1 MSRPRK
7 HARRETVGTSTAA
20 TSGGNYTVHMSEN
33 SIQDLLNPEAVT
45 KIVGTLAP
53 AGPRIAPDK
62 MRQAVESIR
71 AAAEVSVDHVHR
83 ITGLEAAHN
92 LRDSQVLVTDRSTWA
107 KANAQAFSVML
118 EPVLRA
124 PLEKIRQKNP
134 AALSITGYGIA
145 TEVGSILA
153 YLSTRV
159 LGQYEPYA
167 ALAGYGAAG
176 GRLMLVAPNILA
188 VEKELN
194 VEPEDFRL
202 WVCLHEQT
210 HRVQFA
216 AAPWLRDYFLNKIAQ
231 LGDSVS
237 TGLSIKDALVASKG
251 ARTDEADNEPQ
262 IGEQL
267 AALAKTPARAK
278 QIASEITA
286 VMSLL
291 EGHANVIMDAV
302 DAEIVPTVKTIRR
315 RFNRRSETQK
325 LVTRLISRL
334 LGLHRKA
341 AQYRDGQKFVQHIVD
356 AVGMERFNTVW
367 ERPENLPTEREIH
380 NPDAWMKRVLD
391 EGSEVTSAVKYG
403 EITE

>member
-1 MSRPRK
+1 
-7 HARRETVGTSTAA
+7 
-20 TSGGNYTVHMSEN
+20 MSEN

-92 LRDSQVLVTDRSTWA
+92 LRDSQVLVIDRSTWA

-216 AAPWLRDYFLNKIAQ
+216 AAPWLRLLPEQDRA
-231 LGDSVS
+231 
-237 TGLSIKDALVASKG
+237 
-251 ARTDEADNEPQ
+251 AR
-262 IGEQL
+262 
-267 AALAKTPARAK
+267 
-278 QIASEITA
+278 
-286 VMSLL
+286 
-291 EGHANVIMDAV
+291 
-302 DAEIVPTVKTIRR
+302 
-315 RFNRRSETQK
+315 
-325 LVTRLISRL
+325 
-334 LGLHRKA
+334 
-341 AQYRDGQKFVQHIVD
+341 
-356 AVGMERFNTVW
+356 
-367 ERPENLPTEREIH
+367 
-380 NPDAWMKRVLD
+380 
-391 EGSEVTSAVKYG
+391 
-403 EITE
+403 

>member
-1 MSRPRK
+1 MSDNN
-7 HARRETVGTSTAA
+7 TQ
-20 TSGGNYTVHMSEN
+20 N
-33 SIQDLLNPEAVT
+33 LLNVERIA
-45 KIVGTLAP
+45 KIVGSLAP
-53 AGPRIAPDK
+53 AGPRMKPQEMAGVVASLRK
-62 MRQAVESIR
+62 
-71 AAAEVSVDHVHR
+71 AAEESVDHVHR
-83 ITGLEAAHN
+83 ITGLDAAQD
-92 LRDSQVLVTDRSTWA
+92 LRDSEVLVVDRSTWA
-107 KANAQAFSVML
+107 KANAQAFSIML
-118 EPVLRA
+118 VPFVKPA
-124 PLEKIRQKNP
+124 FEKIQQKKPHADLNKLQEGL
-134 AALSITGYGIA
+134 AF
-145 TEVGSILA
+145 EVGAVLSF
-153 YLSTRV
+153 LSTKV

-167 ALAGYGAAG
+167 ALAGYGQPG
-176 GRLMLVAPNILA
+176 GRLMLLAPNVVS
-188 VEKELN
+188 VERELN

-391 EGSEVTSAVKYG
+391 EGSEVTDMVKHG
-403 EITE
+403 ETTE

>member
-1 MSRPRK
+1 
-7 HARRETVGTSTAA
+7 
-20 TSGGNYTVHMSEN
+20 MSEN
-33 SIQDLLNPEAVT
+33 NTQNLLNVERIA
-45 KIVGTLAP
+45 KIVGSLAP
-53 AGPRIAPDK
+53 AGPRMKPQEMAGVVASLRK
-62 MRQAVESIR
+62 
-71 AAAEVSVDHVHR
+71 AAEESVDHVHR
-83 ITGLEAAHN
+83 ITGLDAAQD
-92 LRDSQVLVTDRSTWA
+92 LRDSEVLVVDRSTWA
-107 KANAQAFSVML
+107 KANAQAFSIML
-118 EPVLRA
+118 VPFVKPA
-124 PLEKIRQKNP
+124 FEKIQQKKPHADLNKLQEGL
-134 AALSITGYGIA
+134 AF
-145 TEVGSILA
+145 EVGAVLSF
-153 YLSTRV
+153 LSTKV

-167 ALAGYGAAG
+167 ALAGYGQPG
-176 GRLMLVAPNILA
+176 GRLMLLAPNVVS
-188 VEKELN
+188 VERELN

-251 ARTDEADNEPQ
+251 ARTDEANDEPQ

-391 EGSEVTSAVKYG
+391 EGSEVTDMVKHG

>member
-1 MSRPRK
+1 
-7 HARRETVGTSTAA
+7 
-20 TSGGNYTVHMSEN
+20 MSEN
-33 SIQDLLNPEAVT
+33 NTQNLLNVERIA
-45 KIVGTLAP
+45 KIVGSLAP
-53 AGPRIAPDK
+53 AGPRMKPQEMAGVVASLRK
-62 MRQAVESIR
+62 
-71 AAAEVSVDHVHR
+71 AAEESVDHVHR
-83 ITGLEAAHN
+83 ITGLDAAQD
-92 LRDSQVLVTDRSTWA
+92 LRDSEVLVVDRSTWA
-107 KANAQAFSVML
+107 KANAQAFSIML
-118 EPVLRA
+118 VPFVKPA
-124 PLEKIRQKNP
+124 FEKIQQKKPHADLNKLQEGL
-134 AALSITGYGIA
+134 AF
-145 TEVGSILA
+145 EVGAVLSF
-153 YLSTRV
+153 LSTKV

-167 ALAGYGAAG
+167 ALAGYGQPG
-176 GRLMLVAPNILA
+176 GRLMLLAPNVVS
-188 VEKELN
+188 VERELN

-380 NPDAWMKRVLD
+380 NPDAWIKRVLD
-391 EGSEVTSAVKYG
+391 EGAEVTDMVKHG
-403 EITE
+403 ETTE

>member
-1 MSRPRK
+1 
-7 HARRETVGTSTAA
+7 
-20 TSGGNYTVHMSEN
+20 MSEF
-33 SIQDLLNPEAVT
+33 STQDLLNPQAVA
-45 KIVGTLAP
+45 KIAGNLVP
-53 AGPRIAPDK
+53 AGPRISPQQMHD
-62 MRQAVESIR
+62 AVASIR
-71 AAAEVSVDHVHR
+71 AASEASVDHVYHL
-83 ITGLEAAHN
+83 TGLEAAKN
-92 LRDSQVLVTDRSTWA
+92 LRDSQVLVVDRSTWA
-107 KANAQAFSVML
+107 KANAQAFAVML
-118 EPVLRA
+118 EPVLHV

-134 AALSITGYGIA
+134 ANLALAGYGVT

-167 ALAGYGAAG
+167 SLAGYGTPG

-216 AAPWLRDYFLNKIAQ
+216 AAPWLREYFLDKIAE

-237 TGLSIKDALVASKG
+237 AGMNLKDALTAAKA
-251 ARTDEADNEPQ
+251 ARTSDREPTTEPSV
-262 IGEQL
+262 GEQL
-267 AALAKTPARAK
+267 VTLAQTPARAK
-278 QIASEITA
+278 ALASELTA

-302 DAEIVPTVKTIRR
+302 DAATVPTVKTIRR
-315 RFNRRSETQK
+315 RFNHRSQTQR
-325 LVTRLISRL
+325 LITRMISRL

-341 AQYRDGQKFVQHIVD
+341 DQYRDGQKFVQHIVD
-356 AVGMERFNTVW
+356 AVGMERFNTIW
-367 ERPENLPTEREIH
+367 ERAENLPTEAEIH
-380 NPDAWMKRVLD
+380 DPNTWIARVL
-391 EGSEVTSAVKYG
+391 GQHTQPVQKTNTPG
-403 EITE
+403 